1 MEQEMSQLEKEMDL
15 AFKAINRWKVGGPY
29 PFYLKYRDA
38 YDNISQDYEDIEREY
53 RSSRGCFLDHCKALV
68 AIGAE
73 MEQYFKD
80 EVKSQ
85 QPSWCIPQ
93 MPEAPPEGAPFAAY
107 EEWLYDWCQY
117 LESFQKVVSYSPEF
131 LLRETGKF
139 KTDIESAIADHR
151 SDSSKESLWKM
162 CGKLRHKIWIFRRSL
177 EDVGDRYLAG
187 CSTPPWPLQSE
198 SKEV

>member
-1 MEQEMSQLEKEMDL
+1 MEQEMDQLESEVGL
-15 AFKAINRWKVGGPY
+15 AFKAINCWKAGGPY
-29 PFYLKYRDA
+29 SFYRKYRDA
-38 YDNISQDYEDIEREY
+38 YDDIYQDYEEIEKEY
-53 RSSRGCFLDHCKALV
+53 RSSRGWVSNRCKALV

-73 MEQYFKD
+73 MEKYFKE

-85 QPSWCIPQ
+85 QPSWCIPH
-93 MPEAPPEGAPFAAY
+93 MPESPPEDAPFAAY

-117 LESFQKVVSYSPEF
+117 LESFQKVVSYSPGS

-151 SDSSKESLWKM
+151 SDRAKESLWKM
-162 CGKLRHKIWIFRRSL
+162 CGKLRNKIWIFRRSL
-177 EDVGDRYLAG
+177 VDVGDRYLAG
-187 CSTPPWPLQSE
+187 CSTPPWPLQSV